1 MALATTTVS
10 GLISGL
16 DTASIIQQLMSI
28 ERRPI
33 TLLQN
38 QINEAEAQKSAFSAI
53 NTSLLA
59 LKTAADEL
67 SRETA
72 WGSKTA
78 AVSDESVATATVTS
92 ATMEGSY
99 TFTVSQLAQA
109 TQLTSNG
116 YADSDTTPVGAGQ
129 FDLTV
134 AGSTQTVTVSATD
147 TLDDVAGDINDQD
160 MGVTA
165 VVINT
170 GSGATPYQL
179 ILTSGQTGADNA
191 SSVTNNTSGLA
202 FTEITQARNAAIQF
216 GKDSPITVESATN
229 TLTGLAPG
237 LTLDLEA
244 ESAAA
249 VTVTVSTDTAGI
261 IEKAEDF
268 VAKYNAVQDNISK
281 YTDYD
286 VENERAAVL
295 FANSTLRFIAT
306 DLARAVGDRVD
317 GVAAEVNSLTMVGF
331 TLGTDGQ
338 LELDTDVFSA
348 ALDANLAEVTEL
360 FSGVMDRAL
369 ASGGA
374 TVGGPAAAAGFNV
387 DDTINDNI
395 DQDEFGA
402 GNGFESLNTIAADG
416 GAHVFTVNFNAT
428 RSIAQLFLYTMDDG
442 TGISD
447 FSVELQ
453 RAGGGWE
460 TIETVA
466 GFSGGTWADILADPM
481 SATAMRVTVTGT
493 NAVDDKTRLLE
504 FRANEEA
511 GAAHRISNQLAFV
524 TRGVDGAIAN
534 EQDSLDTRIQ
544 SLEEQIEELEER
556 LVAKEE
562 RLRREFTAM
571 ETALAQMQSQAN
583 FFLTQLAAMPASSS
597 SSNS

>member
-33 TLLQN
+33 TLLQ
-38 QINEAEAQKSAFSAI
+38 QQMSEAEAQKSAFSTI

-59 LKTAADEL
+59 LKTAVDEL

-78 AVSDESVATATVTS
+78 SVSDESVAAATVTS

-116 YADSDTTPVGAGQ
+116 YADSDTAPVGAGQ

-134 AGSTQTVTVSATD
+134 AGSTQAITVSATD
-147 TLDDVAGDINDQD
+147 TLDDVARDINDRD

-179 ILTSGQTGADNA
+179 ILTSDQTGVDNA
-191 SSVTNNTSGLA
+191 ASVTNNTSGLA
-202 FTEITQARNAAIQF
+202 FTEITQARNATIQF
-216 GKDSPITVESATN
+216 GKDSPIVVESATN
-229 TLTGLAPG
+229 TITGLAPG
-237 LTLDLEA
+237 LTLDLVA
-244 ESAAA
+244 ASATP
-249 VTVTVSTDTAGI
+249 VTVTVSMDTAGI

-286 VENERAAVL
+286 AENERAALL
-295 FANSTLRFIAT
+295 FANSTLRFIST
-306 DLARAVGDRVD
+306 DLARAAGDQVD
-317 GVAAEVNSLTMVGF
+317 GVAAAVNSLTMVGF
-331 TLGTDGQ
+331 TLGTDAK

-348 ALDANLAEVTEL
+348 ALDENLAEVTKL

-369 ASGGA
+369 ASAGA
-374 TVGGPAAAAGFNV
+374 TAGGPAAAAGFNV
-387 DDTINDNI
+387 DDTINDNV
-395 DQDEFGA
+395 DPDDFGA

-416 GAHVFTVNFNAT
+416 GAQVFTVNFNAA

-447 FSVELQ
+447 FTVELQ

-460 TIETVA
+460 SIETVS
-466 GFSGGTWADILADPM
+466 GFSGGVWVDILTDPM

-493 NAVDDKTRLLE
+493 NAVDDKTRILE
-504 FRANEEA
+504 FRANEEG

-544 SLEEQIEELEER
+544 NLEDHIAELEER
-556 LVAKEE
+556 LIAKEE
-562 RLRREFTAM
+562 RLRRDFTAM

-583 FFLTQLAAMPASSS
+583 FFLTQLAAMPASNSS
-597 SSNS
+597 T